1 MKTSRHV
8 KVYVANC
15 AIAVTLSV
23 LQGCGGGG
31 DSPAASPTAGAQ
43 TGVSGTNGTNSTLG
57 TGGTQPAGT
66 GGGQGNAPAPGGGN
80 PPPAV
85 GGLPATFTAA
95 FAEKDGTNFYAFDGD
110 STSAVSADGITWTTS
125 TITGMVGARVIRK
138 LNGSWIAV
146 GLNGGIFTSTNGTSW
161 TSRSSGISGVYI
173 HNVAFDGTRYV
184 AVATPDAANKN
195 ITTSSDGGVTWTSVS
210 VGTKII
216 FLGITHYNGKFYA
229 AGYEELTPGST
240 RKGEM
245 YTSTNG
251 TTWTRVTLPIVPGL
265 GFVAPLQSITNK
277 GATLIAAGNFGVVY
291 QSIDAG
297 VTWTFTEAAPTSVNL
312 LNVVCSS
319 SRCVASSSGNPARV
333 AYLNDLS
340 KWEWWTTTSQL
351 DIRGIAYNGTR
362 WTVVGEQGF
371 SASSANGI
379 DWTANPIK

>member
-1 MKTSRHV
+1 MKTSRYV
-8 KVYVANC
+8 KISAASC
-15 AIAVTLSV
+15 AIAVTISV

-43 TGVSGTNGTNSTLG
+43 TGGSGTSGTSG
-57 TGGTQPAGT
+57 TGGTQAAGT
-66 GGGQGNAPAPGGGN
+66 GGGQANPPAPAVN

-125 TITGMVGARVIRK
+125 SITGMVGARVIRK

-146 GLNGGIFTSTNGTSW
+146 GLNGGIFTSPNGTSW

-173 HNVAFDGTRYV
+173 HNVASDGTRYV

-195 ITTSSDGGVTWTSVS
+195 ITTSSDGGVTWSSVS

-229 AGYEELTPGST
+229 AGYEELPPTNT

-251 TTWTRVTLPIVPGL
+251 STWTRVSLPIVAGL
-265 GFVAPLQSITNK
+265 GIVAPLQSITNK
-277 GATLIAAGNFGVVY
+277 GTTLIAAGNFGVVY
-291 QSIDAG
+291 KSTDDG
-297 VTWTFTEAAPTSVNL
+297 VTWTSSEASQTSVNL
-312 LNVVCSS
+312 LNIVCSPSLCVATS
-319 SRCVASSSGNPARV
+319 SRPSATVVSSS
-333 AYLNDLS
+333 DLS
-340 KWEWWTTTSQL
+340 NWSRWTTTSQL
-351 DIRGIAYNGTR
+351 DIRGIAYNGSR

-371 SASSANGI
+371 SGSSANGI